1 MTPLNAEKYM
11 RELPVKND
19 IGAPAR
25 LSSLLLTM
33 GTDNTARRI
42 FHVCCA
48 GLYASHTAAQFNA
61 ILTEAGITSVR
72 LSFGAPFSGNLKPL
86 WVNGARPSMNE
97 MAAMVTSMSQ
107 AVRRDPEIGEIGR
120 YEALVALGL
129 SFCRAVDASVLI
141 TDVTDLPYLS
151 QKLLPP
157 ASVVILGA
165 VSEDPSILL
174 RNTIQKNTDETV
186 SAGQRPEVQRAIIDR
201 CAAAGC
207 RLTTAAKLGL
217 LGGPEI
223 HSFSFAGFTFGYR
236 GVEVRLPSVFL
247 SLIDSACAAI
257 DAVRA
262 MRRAGF
268 EIADEAVAAGIR
280 KTPADSHGRVLSI
293 KPAAVVASVPPELT
307 DPAWTDAQ
315 REVLFDTLVADMKY
329 AERVFGKRVNIVWL
343 PSDTVPPR
351 LFAALEAG
359 GIECKD
365 VITAYAGEGAVEA
378 ARRIAPE
385 LVVRQEE
392 IVAYE
397 EYDRAGGRTY
407 IVFGTPENIDP
418 ALPAL
423 LRGITN
429 TMQ

>member
-19 IGAPAR
+19 VGATAR

-61 ILTEAGITSVR
+61 ILTEEGISSVR

-86 WVNGARPSMNE
+86 WVNGAHPSVSE
-97 MAAMVTSMSQ
+97 MATMITAMSK
-107 AVRRDPEIGEIGR
+107 AVRSDSEIAGIGR
-120 YEALVALGL
+120 YEALVALGM
-129 SFCRAVDASVLI
+129 SFCRSVDADVLI

-186 SAGQRPEVQRAIIDR
+186 SAAQRPEVQRAIIDR

-217 LGGPEI
+217 IGGPEI

-268 EIADEAVAAGIR
+268 EIDDDAVAAGIR
-280 KTPADSHGRVLSI
+280 KTPADCHGRVLSI
-293 KPAAVVASVPPELT
+293 KPAAVMASVPSELT
-307 DPAWTDAQ
+307 DTAWTAAQ
-315 REVLFDTLVADMKY
+315 REVLFDTLISDIKY
-329 AERVFGKRVNIVWL
+329 AERVFGRRVNIVWL
-343 PSDTVPPR
+343 PSDSAPKR
-351 LFAALEAG
+351 LFEAMTAG
-359 GIECKD
+359 GIECGD
-365 VITAYAGEGAVEA
+365 VITAEPGENAVTA

-385 LVVRQEE
+385 LVVRDDE
-392 IVAYE
+392 IAAYE
-397 EYDRAGGRTY
+397 ECDRSGGRTY
-407 IVFGTPENIDP
+407 IIFGTPENIDP
-418 ALPAL
+418 ALSAL